1 MLRRNFIKNAG
12 FSALVTG
19 SSLPLFWDTLI
30 RDYKLKTSCNI
41 YSFNQI
47 LTDGIMTLERVIEFC
62 GELGFDA
69 VDPTGYYFTGYPQV
83 PSDSHIYKIKHTAFT
98 NGMAISGTGIRNDF
112 ALPDKNER
120 DRQVDFTRRWIEV
133 AAKLDAPVIRVFAG
147 NRLPEGVNVQEVQK
161 WILDALYP
169 CIDFGKDHGVIITL
183 QNHFDALKTM
193 EEVKFVLDQIDSPW
207 FGLNLDIGSLRNGDP
222 YEQIESL
229 IPYAR
234 TWQIKENV
242 YRNGISEPT
251 DINKLIA
258 LIKRGKYKGYIP
270 LETLPPSNPLIRL
283 ESFLREVEMAVVS
296 NY

>member
-1 MLRRNFIKNAG
+1 MLRRDFIKNTG

-19 SSLPLFWDTLI
+19 SSLSTIWDALI
-30 RDYKLKTSCNI
+30 RDYKLKTSCNM
-41 YSFNQI
+41 YSFNQL
-47 LTDGIMTLERVIEFC
+47 LTDGSMTLERAIEFC

-69 VDPTGYYFTGYPQV
+69 VDPTGYYFTGYPQI
-83 PSDSHIYKIKHTAFT
+83 PSDGHIYKIKHTAFI

-120 DRQVDFTRRWIEV
+120 ERQVDFTRRWIEV

-147 NRLPEGVNVQEVQK
+147 NRLPEGVKVQEVQK

-183 QNHFDALKTM
+183 QNHFDALKTV

-207 FGLNLDIGSLRNGDP
+207 FGLNLDIGSLRDGDP
-222 YEQIESL
+222 YEQIETL

-242 YRNGISEPT
+242 YRNGTSEPT

-283 ESFLREVEMAVVS
+283 ESFLREVEMAMAF
-296 NY
+296 